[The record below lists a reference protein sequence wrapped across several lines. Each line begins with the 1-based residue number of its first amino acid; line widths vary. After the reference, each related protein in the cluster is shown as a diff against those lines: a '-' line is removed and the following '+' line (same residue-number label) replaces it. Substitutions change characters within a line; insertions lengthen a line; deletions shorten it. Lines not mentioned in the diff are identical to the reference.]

1 MIHSSIHHYAPRQRR
16 TRQIV
21 RAADVNVPE
30 SNFLELVDL
39 FVVLVG
45 FRLRALMAPAPT
57 NGSRGRRQVNTRLER
72 EYADLL
78 ERSKRGSESNENFC
92 FRNLRRNNIWRH
104 GSLSQRT

>member
-1 MIHSSIHHYAPRQRR
+1 MGRWLASPRRPGAHQRYADTWRTANARTQRSVILQSQTIIKRRVTPEPVIGPRLAR
-16 TRQIV
+16 TRW
-21 RAADVNVPE
+21 A
-30 SNFLELVDL
+30 
-39 FVVLVG
+39 
-45 FRLRALMAPAPT
+45 
-57 NGSRGRRQVNTRLER
+57 TRP